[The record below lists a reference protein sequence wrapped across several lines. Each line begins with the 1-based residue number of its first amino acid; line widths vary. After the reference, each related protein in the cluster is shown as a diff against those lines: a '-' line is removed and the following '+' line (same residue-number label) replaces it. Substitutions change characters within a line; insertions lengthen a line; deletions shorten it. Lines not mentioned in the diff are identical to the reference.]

1 MIELLTSEVGITI
14 IGMIGVI
21 VGFVIWG
28 EKKKTDGY
36 KQAKS
41 ETTSQA
47 LEELNRI
54 LKHNSEIE
62 ARDAK
67 VRNEISGPWGDRDV
81 IELPKIDS
89 DNNQSA

>member
-14 IGMIGVI
+14 IGLIGVI
-21 VGFVIWG
+21 IGFVIWG

-47 LEELNRI
+47 LEEI
-54 LKHNSEIE
+54 IKVTQHNLLMKE
-62 ARDAK
+62 RDDAI
-67 VRNEISGPWGDRDV
+67 RNEISGPWGNRDV
-81 IELPKIDS
+81 IKLPTPGNDS
-89 DNNQSA
+89 KDS

>member
-21 VGFVIWG
+21 IGFVIWG

-41 ETTSQA
+41 ETTSLA
-47 LEELNRI
+47 LEEI
-54 LKHNSEIE
+54 IKVTQHNLLMKE
-62 ARDAK
+62 RDDA
-67 VRNEISGPWGDRDV
+67 VRNDISGPWGDRDV
-81 IELPKIDS
+81 IKLPKTGDGS
-89 DNNQSA
+89 SNP

>member
-14 IGMIGVI
+14 IGMVGVI
-21 VGFVIWG
+21 IGFVIWG

-47 LEELNRI
+47 LEEI
-54 LKHNSEIE
+54 IKVTQHNLLMKE
-62 ARDAK
+62 RDDAI
-67 VRNEISGPWGDRDV
+67 RNEISGPWGNRDV
-81 IELPKIDS
+81 IKLPTASSDRKDS
-89 DNNQSA
+89 